1 MTKSGYTNA
10 AFRSSRNNEAYF
22 FINDKLL
29 LLDYAP
35 GTSNDKILYGPV
47 LVRHGFPSLD
57 NTKFGS
63 YGIDCAFDTDNDEA
77 FVFYQSLCAKIDYAP
92 HTDKDKIISGPM
104 QIAEMFPFLEGTGFE
119 HGIDAAF
126 RSTLNKEVYLFRGDK
141 YARIDYGTNSLVQII
156 RDISDGFTCFKD
168 TIFEKGIDAAFASHI
183 SNEAYLFKGD
193 NFVRISFTPGESHD
207 VIMGGVRQTRDV
219 WKSLQ
224 DIIPLKN

>member
-77 FVFYQSLCAKIDYAP
+77 FIFYQSLCAKIDYAP
-92 HTDKDKIISGPM
+92 HSDNDKIISGPM
-104 QIAEMFPFLEGTGFE
+104 KIAEMFPFLEGTVFE

-183 SNEAYLFKGD
+183 SSEAYLFKGE
-193 NFVRISFTPGESHD
+193 NFVRISFTPGRSD
-207 VIMGGVRQTRDV
+207 DIIMGAVRQTLDV